1 MMTIGLIF
9 SFLLNTWQSVPG
21 VNTWA
26 DEHLGGVDVVLS
38 EIKKEEQILCTLE
51 HQHLLAYDARWKK
64 SENLKIPKECQE
76 HGKVSE
82 SLELIE
88 YRSESLA
95 SPEKKTAWN
104 HKVDINLKGHP
115 AFTLFVRAD
124 GKYVGAHSTAGWSMW
139 VERKTGSVR
148 YEWIDSQKTCHFRL
162 KAKGLINP
170 IKGTMAKLTSLE
182 ALFVHQEAGKMKKAL
197 FVTEDQRGARHT
209 AYLREGENWAKSTDK
224 CTRQKFCKG
233 PLAISFEENRLAA
246 FSNVSDKSYQEFI
259 EKGHP
264 LAFRKISL
272 EELVPP
278 TDRFR

>member
-1 MMTIGLIF
+1 M
-9 SFLLNTWQSVPG
+9 
-21 VNTWA
+21 
-26 DEHLGGVDVVLS
+26 GGVDVVIS
-38 EIKKEEQILCTLE
+38 EIKKEEQILCSLE
-51 HQHLLAYDARWKK
+51 HNQLLSYDARWKK
-64 SENLKIPKECQE
+64 NENLKIPKECKE
-76 HGKVSE
+76 HDKGAE
-82 SLELIE
+82 SYELIE

-104 HKVDINLKGHP
+104 HKVEVRLKGHP

-124 GKYVGAHSTAGWSMW
+124 RKYVGAHSTAGWSMW

-148 YEWIDSQKTCHFRL
+148 YEWIDPEKTCHFRL

-170 IKGTMAKLTSLE
+170 LKGTMGKLNSLE
-182 ALFVHQEAGKMKKAL
+182 ALFVRQESGKVKKAV
-197 FVTEDQRGARHT
+197 FVTEDLRGARHT
-209 AYLREGENWAKSTDK
+209 VYFRDGDSWAKRADL
-224 CTRQKFCKG
+224 CTRRKGCKE
-233 PLAISFEENRLAA
+233 PLEISFEENLVVV
-246 FSNVSDKSYQEFI
+246 FGNVSDKRYQDFV